1 MQNAGEAQGRT
12 QKRIEWS
19 RRVQAWQRSGRTQS
33 DYCRRRGWPVAN
45 FAWWKRRLSATALD
59 GSPPGV
65 SPGSGN
71 GSRAQGEGFLPV
83 QIVPAMPP
91 EGLVWA
97 CELGFSD
104 GTSVRLRAVP
114 TPEFVRAVL
123 AGR

>member
-1 MQNAGEAQGRT
+1 MQSAGKARGRT
-12 QKRIEWS
+12 KKRFEWS
-19 RRVQAWQRSGRTQS
+19 RRVKAWQRSGRTQTEF
-33 DYCRRRGWPVAN
+33 CRRRGWPVAN
-45 FAWWKRRLSATALD
+45 FAWWKRRLSATAQD
-59 GSPPGV
+59 GSLPEV
-65 SPGSGN
+65 SPVGGN

-83 QIVPAMPP
+83 QLVPAVPP
-91 EGLVWA
+91 EGLGWA